1 MTEDFIKNQEAMIE
15 NFESALK
22 DKYPSGSVPTKAAL
36 VDFLTEFFP
45 VKSEERMEEVLEALD
60 EQCEGPGAIVYS
72 ELWEENRQGD
82 QVSCLKIN
90 VFTFAHNV
98 MIFSLVGPICRNSP
112 RS

>member
-60 EQCEGPGAIVYS
+60 EHARGVA
-72 ELWEENRQGD
+72 RHR
-82 QVSCLKIN
+82 
-90 VFTFAHNV
+90 AHYNQHRCAHPATLRKTRRKV
-98 MIFSLVGPICRNSP
+98 
-112 RS
+112 